1 MIKLEKENRCMNIQ
15 EKIIQNYPLVNK
27 IDFELNCYLLDK
39 RRYLIFWNELIKK
52 DSIEEMLNYL
62 EEKTKNP
69 NFTESKTLI
78 VVGKTKEKFKKV
90 DLVYFN
96 SVNTLIVFY
105 LINEETNEIYMDDSW
120 ISFIGLNYKKYV
132 RKINEILNK

>member
-1 MIKLEKENRCMNIQ
+1 MNIQ

-62 EEKTKNP
+62 EEKTKNS

-96 SVNTLIVFY
+96 SVNILVVFY

>member
-1 MIKLEKENRCMNIQ
+1 MNIQ

-52 DSIEEMLNYL
+52 DSIEDKLNYL

-78 VVGKTKEKFKKV
+78 VIGKTKEKFKKV

-96 SVNTLIVFY
+96 SVNTLVVFY

-132 RKINEILNK
+132 RRINEIVNK

>member
-1 MIKLEKENRCMNIQ
+1 MNIQ

-52 DSIEEMLNYL
+52 DSIEKMLNYL

-96 SVNTLIVFY
+96 SVNTLVVFY

-120 ISFIGLNYKKYV
+120 ISFIELNYKKYV

>member
-1 MIKLEKENRCMNIQ
+1 MNIQ

-52 DSIEEMLNYL
+52 DSIEKMLNYL

-96 SVNTLIVFY
+96 SVNTLVVFY

-132 RKINEILNK
+132 RKINKILNE

>member
-1 MIKLEKENRCMNIQ
+1 MNIQ

-52 DSIEEMLNYL
+52 DSIEKMLNYL

-96 SVNTLIVFY
+96 SVNTLVVFY
-105 LINEETNEIYMDDSW
+105 LIMKKQMR
-120 ISFIGLNYKKYV
+120 FIWMIHGFHS
-132 RKINEILNK
+132 

>member
-1 MIKLEKENRCMNIQ
+1 MNIQ

-52 DSIEEMLNYL
+52 DYIEKMLNYL

-96 SVNTLIVFY
+96 SVNTLVVFY

>member
-1 MIKLEKENRCMNIQ
+1 MNIQ
-15 EKIIQNYPLVNK
+15 EKIIQNYLLVNK

-52 DSIEEMLNYL
+52 DSIEKMLNYL

-96 SVNTLIVFY
+96 SVNTLVVFY

-120 ISFIGLNYKKYV
+120 ISFIELNYKKYV

>member
-1 MIKLEKENRCMNIQ
+1 MNIQ
-15 EKIIQNYPLVNK
+15 EKIIQNYPLVNE

-52 DSIEEMLNYL
+52 DSIEKMLNYL

-96 SVNTLIVFY
+96 SVNTLVVFY

>member
-1 MIKLEKENRCMNIQ
+1 MNVQ

-52 DSIEEMLNYL
+52 DSIEEVLNYL

-96 SVNTLIVFY
+96 SVNTLVVFY

>member
-1 MIKLEKENRCMNIQ
+1 MNIQ

-52 DSIEEMLNYL
+52 DSIEKMLNYL

-69 NFTESKTLI
+69 NFTEAKTLI

-96 SVNTLIVFY
+96 SVNTLVVFY

-120 ISFIGLNYKKYV
+120 ISFIELNYKKYV